1 MSIKTNIRANE
12 IIISQNTP
20 SLGGGG
26 NLEELLKTFVTKINS
41 LESNISSITETLA
54 GIQKLKIGSIIMYS
68 GTDNNVDDFLLCDGS
83 AVSRS
88 TYADLFSVISTT
100 FGDGDGST
108 TFNLPN
114 MIGRFPEGASTVG
127 TVKDAG
133 LPNITGGITN
143 THVRNNVGTA
153 GCGWGAVTC
162 GANRSAYTG
171 EYSESTGTGTW
182 DFNASKSNPIYGKS
196 TTVQPA
202 SLTLKYIIKYQ

>member
-1 MSIKTNIRANE
+1 
-12 IIISQNTP
+12 
-20 SLGGGG
+20 
-26 NLEELLKTFVTKINS
+26 
-41 LESNISSITETLA
+41 
-54 GIQKLKIGSIIMYS
+54 MYS
-68 GTDNNVDDFLLCDGS
+68 GTDNNVADFLLCDGS
-83 AVSRS
+83 AVSRT
-88 TYADLFSVISTT
+88 TYADLFSVIGTT
-100 FGDGDGST
+100 FGTGDGST

-143 THVRNNVGTA
+143 THVRNNVGSA

-171 EYSESTGTGTW
+171 EYNESTGTGTW